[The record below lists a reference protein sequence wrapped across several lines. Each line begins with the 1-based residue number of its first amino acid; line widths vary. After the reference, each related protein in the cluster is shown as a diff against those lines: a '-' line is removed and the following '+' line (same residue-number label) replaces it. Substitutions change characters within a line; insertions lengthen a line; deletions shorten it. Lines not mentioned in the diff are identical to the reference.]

1 MTTDATAVAL
11 AAVIDALALV
21 QGQLDR
27 LERSNGRIE
36 AAQRSILDRLDTI
49 DAGQA
54 AVTELVPVL
63 EMILA
68 RSIEDREAIDSKLSR
83 IAQVAAFAHAASL
96 GNGAPLPVAAADDP
110 LLEQFLLTQPADR
123 ISVARALIDWRGIAA
138 GASSADL
145 TEIIARQYQPSP
157 TDTAETRV
165 LRYQLAAITRAE
177 LQGRGAYR
185 LCPRPRPGRRIGQ
198 SRRVGRGLSS
208 SRVCGQQGKARR
220 SSLTRSLP
228 ARSTC
233 FRLPSGAEGTLPRSS
248 CRPSWPNF
256 IERSRAGLKP
266 ERDLL
271 PAKSWSPTYWRP
283 LPTSRPIGLVR
294 RMTA

>member
-177 LQGRGAYR
+177 LQGRGGVPPLPPAST
-185 LCPRPRPGRRIGQ
+185 RPQDR
-198 SRRVGRGLSS
+198 SVA
-208 SRVCGQQGKARR
+208 ARR
-220 SSLTRSLP
+220 SRSVELARLWAAGESTALFADPELAGALDLFQAAERRGGHATEEQLSTELAELHRALASRLEAGERPFASEELVADVLAP
-228 ARSTC
+228 AADIEADR
-233 FRLPSGAEGTLPRSS
+233 PR
-248 CRPSWPNF
+248 
-256 IERSRAGLKP
+256 
-266 ERDLL
+266 
-271 PAKSWSPTYWRP
+271 
-283 LPTSRPIGLVR
+283 
-294 RMTA
+294 